1 MDKRK
6 KTRGTVN
13 VSWRGTNG
21 VGDFMMALNCCHR
34 HAFDKNV
41 HVNLEMHWDHAE
53 DYYHHFEEEE
63 TIIERMAY
71 IHNFYQH
78 QDQVTV
84 THVFKSRGKYY
95 YDPKIVKRI
104 KNKNRFTFSDNH
116 WSDKKGH
123 KIPRNGWLFR
133 EEITNRE
140 IDKKK
145 IVIWRATFNAEIP
158 SPWKRSLTNRDWD
171 GIIAKLRR
179 AGLHVVEL
187 TYRTPVSEAM
197 YHISTCRMVMCYDG
211 MWHYIAKNCA
221 RPMLVVSKEGITKY
235 HTPHAIRSAG
245 DPKEERSVHWWMR
258 RLPRLLG
265 HTKKKALDYH
275 KGQKRIYSSEH
286 GYVSGDPKPKKK
298 K

>member
-6 KTRGTVN
+6 KTRGTVD
-13 VSWRGTNG
+13 VSWRGTLG
-21 VGDFMMALNCCHR
+21 VGDFMMALNCRHR

-53 DYYHHFEEEE
+53 DHYHHFEEEE
-63 TIIERMAY
+63 TIIERMSY

-84 THVFKSRGKYY
+84 SHVFNSRGKYY

-116 WSDKKGH
+116 WNDKPGNR
-123 KIPRNGWLFR
+123 IPRNGWLFR

-140 IDKKK
+140 PDLKK
-145 IVIWRATFNAEIP
+145 IVIWRATFNAELA
-158 SPWKRSLTNRDWD
+158 SPWKRKLTNNGWD
-171 GIIAKLRR
+171 GIITKLRR

-187 TYRTPVSEAM
+187 SYRTPVSEAM
-197 YHISTCRMVMCYDG
+197 YHISTCRQVICYDG

-221 RPMLVVSKEGITKY
+221 KPTTVISNEGITKY
-235 HTPHAIRSAG
+235 HTNHAVRASG
-245 DPKEERSVHWWMR
+245 DKKHEMSIHWWIR
-258 RLPRLLG
+258 RLSRLLG
-265 HTKKKALDYH
+265 HTKKKAIAYH
-275 KGQKRIYSSEH
+275 KSMKHIYEKDN
-286 GYVSGDPKPKKK
+286 GYVPPKEKSKK
-298 K
+298 